1 MLIGLLLNLIASVV
15 FGAAFALFRAKK
27 SALATCIYWGSAGL
41 FVVASIFVLLS
52 AQTTNTWNVQHRVD
66 SWLSNLETPHS
77 EVKDDSNA
85 FTYKIVAP
93 TDNVEIVIFRTTGKI
108 PLSRPERLQ
117 VWSSFMIPKDE
128 LPVFYSLPLA
138 QRHRIARAITQDLN
152 KAGVGNGFIPEGQNP
167 DNFIGIQ
174 IAKSVALST
183 LTENSFVYAIDQV
196 DQATVIA
203 RNSFTGAMDA
213 NQSTIP

>member
-1 MLIGLLLNLIASVV
+1 MLVGLLLNLVASVV

-27 SALATCIYWGSAGL
+27 STLATWIYWGSAIL
-41 FVVASIFVLLS
+41 FVAASIFILLS
-52 AQTTNTWNVQHRVD
+52 AQATNTWNVQHRVD

-77 EVKDDSNA
+77 EIKDDSNA

-93 TDNVEIVIFRTTGKI
+93 TDNVEIIIFRTTGKV
-108 PLSRPERLQ
+108 PQSRPERLQ
-117 VWSSFMIPKDE
+117 VWSSFMIPKGD
-128 LPVFYSLPLA
+128 LSVFYSLPLA
-138 QRHRIARAITQDLN
+138 QRHRIARAVTQDLN
-152 KAGVGNGFIPEGQNP
+152 KAGVGNRFIPEGPNP

-183 LTENSFVYAIDQV
+183 LTENSFVDAIDLV

-203 RNSFTGAMDA
+203 RNSFAGAMDA
-213 NQSTIP
+213 NLPTAP